1 MVPSHD
7 SMKARICFPILGFS
21 ILAAGQL
28 LAEEITVFAAA
39 SLTNALG
46 EIGAAHEKA
55 TGDKVIFNFAASNTL
70 ARQIEAGAPAD
81 VFFSADEAQMDA
93 LAKKNLIAKYTRKA
107 LLGNTLVIVTAP
119 DGPAIAKV
127 ADLGGPAIKRLSLG
141 DPKAVPAGVYAK
153 KHLEQIGLWEAL
165 QAKLVPAENVRAAL
179 AVVESGNAE
188 AGIVYKT
195 DAAIS
200 KNVKVA
206 LEIPAAEGPEIV
218 CPVALVSESR
228 HVAAAGKFL
237 TRLAGKEAGAV
248 FTKLGFTLL
257 TKTD

>member
-1 MVPSHD
+1 M
-7 SMKARICFPILGFS
+7 
-21 ILAAGQL
+21 
-28 LAEEITVFAAA
+28 FAAA
-39 SLTNALG
+39 SLTNALT

-93 LAKKNLIAKYTRKA
+93 LANKGLIDKATRKA

-127 ADLGGPAIKRLSLG
+127 ADLGGPAIKRISVG
-141 DPKAVPAGVYAK
+141 NPKAVPAGVYAK
-153 KHLEQIGLWEAL
+153 KHLEKLGLWETL
-165 QAKLVPAENVRAAL
+165 QPKLVPAENVRAAL

-200 KNVKVA
+200 KKVKVA
-206 LEIPAAEGPEIV
+206 LEIPAAEGPKIV
-218 CPVALVSESR
+218 YPVALVAESR
-228 HVAAAGKFL
+228 HAAAAKKFL
-237 TRLAGKEAGAV
+237 ARLAGKEAGVV

-257 TKTD
+257 TTND